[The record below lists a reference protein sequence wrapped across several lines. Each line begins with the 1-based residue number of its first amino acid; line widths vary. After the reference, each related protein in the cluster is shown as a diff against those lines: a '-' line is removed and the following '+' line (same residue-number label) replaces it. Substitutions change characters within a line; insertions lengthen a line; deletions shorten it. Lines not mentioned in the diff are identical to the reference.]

1 MWNKLKHWLFTVN
14 LTMLLVLNLFFIIA
28 MVLLLSATLV
38 GLGAH
43 LGWLDWTRLLRPST
57 VSIVIYAL
65 SILIGVSVVVMI
77 QKVIL
82 NPVRSMVAAMQR
94 LAGGDFS
101 VRMTCR
107 GWMRPLELREFTE
120 AFNRAAEELGG
131 TELLR
136 KDFINNFSHEFKTPI
151 TSLGGFADLL
161 LEDEEMP
168 AKERREYLSIISS
181 ESKRLA
187 ALANSVLA
195 LSRVEAQTILTD
207 VAPFP
212 LAEQLR
218 QSALM
223 VEQKWQSKKNIALA
237 VDIPEGDECV
247 YTGSETL
254 LKEVWVNLL
263 DNAIKF
269 SPDGG
274 TVTLTMQHTPEAVTV
289 TVTDQGPGMDAAT
302 RARIFDQFYQGD
314 TSHKT
319 EGNGLGLAMVKK
331 IVALHK
337 GAVTVQSEPG
347 RGSAFTVQLPAV
359 QDVRQIITK

>member
-1 MWNKLKHWLFTVN
+1 MLNKLKHWLFTFN
-14 LTMLLVLNLFFIIA
+14 LTFLLVLNLFLIIVA
-28 MVLLLSATLV
+28 VLGVTAAVVWAAS
-38 GLGAH
+38 GLGAV
-43 LGWLDWTRLLRPST
+43 DWTRLLTPSA
-57 VSIVIYAL
+57 VSILIYAL
-65 SILIGVSVVVMI
+65 SILIGISMVVMI

-82 NPVRSMVAAMQR
+82 QPVRGMVDAMQR

-101 VRMTCR
+101 VRMTCK
-107 GWMRPLELREFTE
+107 GWMRPLELRAFTQ
-120 AFNRAAEELGG
+120 AFNTAAEELGS
-131 TELLR
+131 TEILR

-168 AKERREYLSIISS
+168 AEERREYLTIISS

-207 VAPFP
+207 AAPYP

-218 QSALM
+218 QTALM
-223 VEQKWQSKKNIALA
+223 TEQRWSRRKKIDLA
-237 VDIPEGDECV
+237 VEIPEEGECL
-247 YTGSETL
+247 YTGSEAL

-263 DNAIKF
+263 DNAVKF
-269 SPDGG
+269 SPEGG
-274 TVTLTMQHTPEAVTV
+274 TVTLTLQQHPDTVTV
-289 TVTDQGPGMDAAT
+289 TVTDQGPGMDEAT
-302 RARIFDQFYQGD
+302 QARIFDQFYQGD

-331 IVALHK
+331 IVALH
-337 GAVTVQSEPG
+337 GGRVTVDSRPG
-347 RGSAFTVQLPAV
+347 QGSAFTVWLPAA
-359 QDVRQIITK
+359 KG